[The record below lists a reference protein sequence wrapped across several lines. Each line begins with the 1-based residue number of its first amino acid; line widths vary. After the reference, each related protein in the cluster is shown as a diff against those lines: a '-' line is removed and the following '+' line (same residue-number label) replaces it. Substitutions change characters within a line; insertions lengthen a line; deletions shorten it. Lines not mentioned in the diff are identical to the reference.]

1 MYAKYYKQV
10 NITELQGGSKK
21 GSSTRDHIFILLTIM
36 KKYKIKGLHVIFHD
50 ISKAFDKAWREGIM
64 YILDK
69 RGCNK
74 KDWIYM
80 DLLNIKNKVKIKT
93 VFGETNEINTN
104 KIIKQG
110 AVSSP
115 IQFGLLIDEIG
126 KELINMKRGVILET
140 SNIPCLLWV
149 DDIVTQSTEYD
160 DIQDML
166 NKIYE
171 MSKKYKLK
179 FGPDKCKHMVLGL
192 IKNH

>member
-1 MYAKYYKQV
+1 
-10 NITELQGGSKK
+10 
-21 GSSTRDHIFILLTIM
+21 
-36 KKYKIKGLHVIFHD
+36 
-50 ISKAFDKAWREGIM
+50 
-64 YILDK
+64 
-69 RGCNK
+69 
-74 KDWIYM
+74 M

-166 NKIYE
+166 NKI
-171 MSKKYKLK
+171 
-179 FGPDKCKHMVLGL
+179 
-192 IKNH
+192 